1 MILGERM
8 RSFEH
13 EACVLEG
20 RGTKILHQLLLRG
33 FVFLL
38 SVFLNVLHALTL
50 EIFELRFELS
60 AILVLLKVR
69 MGIDVQQALIG
80 CREFSE
86 SVF

>member
-1 MILGERM
+1 VILGQGM

-20 RGTKILHQLLLRG
+20 RGTKILHQFLLRG

-50 EIFELRFELS
+50 E
-60 AILVLLKVR
+60 
-69 MGIDVQQALIG
+69 
-80 CREFSE
+80 
-86 SVF
+86 VFNL

>member
-1 MILGERM
+1 MILGQGM

-20 RGTKILHQLLLRG
+20 RGTKILHQFLLRG

-50 EIFELRFELS
+50 E
-60 AILVLLKVR
+60 
-69 MGIDVQQALIG
+69 
-80 CREFSE
+80 
-86 SVF
+86 VFNL